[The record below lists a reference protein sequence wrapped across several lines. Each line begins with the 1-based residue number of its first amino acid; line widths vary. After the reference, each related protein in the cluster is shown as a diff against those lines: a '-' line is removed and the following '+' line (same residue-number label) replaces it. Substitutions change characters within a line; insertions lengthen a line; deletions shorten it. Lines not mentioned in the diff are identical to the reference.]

1 MESAIRKYGDKDI
14 RWSSQGML
22 RLMPEAMQRL
32 FMPTLEKIKA
42 AIGDVL
48 NNPYVKGASSITHTL
63 KVRSTSLKVF
73 ISVEQRL

>member
-1 MESAIRKYGDKDI
+1 MPQGSQVESAIRKYGDKDI

-48 NNPYVKGASSITHTL
+48 NNPYVKGAFNISKS
-63 KVRSTSLKVF
+63 F